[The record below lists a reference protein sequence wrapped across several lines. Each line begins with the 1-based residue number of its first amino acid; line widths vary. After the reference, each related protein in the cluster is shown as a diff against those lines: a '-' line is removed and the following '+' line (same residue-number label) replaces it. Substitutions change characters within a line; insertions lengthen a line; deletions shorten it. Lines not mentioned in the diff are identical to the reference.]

1 MSNYRILF
9 TEGDSK
15 YNVLKDIGNNEMR
28 VFSEHE
34 HEDDAKV
41 TLMALEWFESLV
53 DTGVMLNYNV
63 TVKESKPKKP
73 KVVTQTQSPKEAE

>member
-15 YNVLKDIGNNEMR
+15 YNVLKDLGNCEMR

-34 HEDDAKV
+34 HEEDARI
-41 TLMALEWFESLV
+41 TLMALEWWDSLV
-53 DTGVMLNYNV
+53 DVGVMLNYNV

-73 KVVTQTQSPKEAE
+73 KVVTQTQLPKETE